1 MDWRASH
8 SDSAKNRISLHRNR
22 GRSCDPSWDRPW
34 NSTDV
39 RIATEARPRSTSH
52 FNFHGDV
59 HRGKGSN
66 SEAARTPSLSYESAE
81 FSHEVATCS
90 APFIPSLPLLRRI
103 SVVFSVPTPPIKEL
117 RTNFSFSPL
126 HAIFFLTKDKKKRL
140 KDITMEEFFF
150 LVTR

>member
-59 HRGKGSN
+59 HHGKGSN

-90 APFIPSLPLLRRI
+90 APFIPSLPLLATNKRR
-103 SVVFSVPTPPIKEL
+103 
-117 RTNFSFSPL
+117 
-126 HAIFFLTKDKKKRL
+126 FFGAYPSD
-140 KDITMEEFFF
+140 
-150 LVTR
+150 